1 MTEMLG
7 AKVQLNSRVVEVE
20 VEVGIERSYALTVTS
35 TEDGDRKVRNTMRSL
50 RLGMRYGMCKLW
62 VRERHRKSRPRP

>member
-1 MTEMLG
+1 MTETLE
-7 AKVQLNSRVVEVE
+7 AKVQVNSRVVE

-35 TEDGDRKVRNTMRSL
+35 TEDGERKVRNTMRSL
-50 RLGMRYGMCKLW
+50 RLGMRYGICRLW